1 MSDSKQNWFKRHKVL
16 TVIGVIILIAI
27 IGGAAGGG
35 DKTNTNSSTSDG
47 SGVTKAEDKPAT
59 TVKLNEP
66 ARDGKFEFIIKG
78 VECGKTTVGTNEYLT
93 KKAQGQFCL
102 MTVNI
107 KNIGNEAQGF
117 FGSNQKLLNAQS
129 QQFAADDVAGSY
141 LDQNYTTLFSNINP
155 GNSVEG
161 VVVFDVPADTQIT
174 QAQLHDSAFS
184 NGVKVNL
191 Q

>member
-1 MSDSKQNWFKRHKVL
+1 MNWFKKHKIL

-35 DKTNTNSSTSDG
+35 DKTNTNSSSSDG
-47 SGVTKAEDKPAT
+47 SGVTKAEDKPAI

-66 ARDGKFEFIIKG
+66 ARDGKFEFIVKG
-78 VECGKTTVGTNEYLT
+78 VECGKTTIGTNEYLT

-117 FGSNQKLLNAQS
+117 FGSDQKLLNAQS
-129 QQFAADDVAGSY
+129 QQFAADDVAGAY

-161 VVVFDVPADTQIT
+161 VIVFDVPADTQIT
-174 QAQLHDSAFS
+174 QAQLHDSALS

>member
-1 MSDSKQNWFKRHKVL
+1 MSDNKQNWFKRHKIL
-16 TVIGVIILIAI
+16 TVIGVIILIGI
-27 IGGAAGGG
+27 IASAAGGG
-35 DKTNTNSSTSDG
+35 DKTSTNSSSSDG
-47 SGVTKAEDKPAT
+47 SGVTKAENKPSA

-66 ARDGKFEFIIKG
+66 ARDGKFEFVVKG
-78 VECGKTTVGTNEYLT
+78 VECGKTTIGTNEYLT

-117 FGSNQKLLNAQS
+117 FGSDQKLLNAQS
-129 QQFAADDVAGSY
+129 QQFAADDVAGAY

-161 VVVFDVPADTQIT
+161 VIVFDVPADTQIT
-174 QAQLHDSAFS
+174 QAQLHDSALS